1 MRGGPH
7 QLRKGV
13 AGKTLG
19 APGKTFGA
27 RRSRKISKD
36 AILGITRPAIRR
48 LARRGGVKRMSCTI
62 YDETRKV
69 IRDHLTQILKNCC
82 IYVDYRNA
90 KTVTV
95 QDVLYSLRSMG
106 KTLYGFDPA
115 MNQAAV
121 EKLRRS
127 KQVALRR

>member
-19 APGKTFGA
+19 A
-27 RRSRKISKD
+27 RRSRKILKD
-36 AILGITRPAIRR
+36 AIKGITRPAIRR
-48 LARRGGVKRMSCTI
+48 LARRGGVKRMSATI

-69 IRDHLTQILKNCC
+69 IKAHLTQ
-82 IYVDYRNA
+82 
-90 KTVTV
+90 
-95 QDVLYSLRSMG
+95 VLYSLRKMG
-106 KTLYGFDPA
+106 RTLYGFDPA
-115 MNQAAV
+115 MNQAAA
-121 EKLRRS
+121 EKMRRN

>member
-13 AGKTLG
+13 AGKTL
-19 APGKTFGA
+19 GA

-48 LARRGGVKRMSCTI
+48 LARRGGVKRMSGLI
-62 YDETRKV
+62 YHETRTV
-69 IRDHLTQILKNCC
+69 IKAHLSQILKLCC

-95 QDVLYSLRSMG
+95 QDVLYALRQMG
-106 KTLYGFDPA
+106 RTLYGFDPA
-115 MNQAAV
+115 VNSAA
-121 EKLRRS
+121 EKLRRN
-127 KQVALRR
+127 KQVVLRS

>member
-19 APGKTFGA
+19 A
-27 RRSRKISKD
+27 RRS
-36 AILGITRPAIRR
+36 RR
-48 LARRGGVKRMSCTI
+48 LARRGGVKRMSGTI

-69 IRDHLTQILKNCC
+69 IKEHLTK
-82 IYVDYRNA
+82 
-90 KTVTV
+90 
-95 QDVLYSLRSMG
+95 VLYSLRKMG
-106 KTLYGFDPA
+106 RTLYGFDPA
-115 MNQAAV
+115 MNQAAA
-121 EKLRRS
+121 EKLRRN